1 MWRIVWQFAQRL
13 IGMPDSQPL
22 GVMSLSGSVA
32 RHFGGVHLEGD
43 IEPIFQGHPAHIRSA
58 LMTLRPWN
66 LADPVLDLS
75 GYYHAYTLTR
85 ADAEAV
91 VAQLRLDPNVRY
103 AEAQPPLSRPVIF
116 SKRRTATVD
125 SAMDV
130 LPAESSPNLT
140 VEQAYLD
147 AAPVGVDARFA
158 WTQPGG
164 RGAGVRVVDVE
175 SGWNFR
181 HEDLLKNHGGVIFGQ
196 ADDSDHGTAVLG
208 IFGANDI
215 GVGVEGI
222 APDAFSFGA
231 SASWDG
237 EGLKWNAAAA
247 IQAAADR
254 LAPGDVILLEM
265 HAPGPNSPGLN
276 PEQKG
281 YIAVEYWDPEFAAIA
296 YAVAKGI
303 HVVEAAGNGGE
314 NLDAAV
320 YAGRF
325 DRKVRDS
332 GAILVG
338 GGHAPPD
345 PHPRSRIWWSNYG
358 ARLDVQGW
366 GEYIVTCGGLSEPNY
381 HDRYTGLDESHCY
394 TQSFGGTS
402 GASPMVV
409 GVVSCLS
416 GVLKARGR
424 APLSPL
430 AMRAHITATGTSQ
443 SASTEAPTSQ
453 HIGPLPNLRM
463 PVQNFGG
470 V

>member
-1 MWRIVWQFAQRL
+1 MWRIVWQFAQHL
-13 IGMPDSQPL
+13 IGMPDSAPL
-22 GVMSLSGSVA
+22 GVFSLIGIVA
-32 RHFGGVHLEGD
+32 RDFAGINLRGE
-43 IEPIFQGHPAHIRSA
+43 IEPIFQGHPTHIRSV
-58 LMTLRPWN
+58 LMSLRPWN
-66 LADPVLDLS
+66 LANPVLDLS

-85 ADAEAV
+85 AEAEVA
-91 VAQLRLDPNVRY
+91 VAQLRLNPDVRN
-103 AEAQPPLSRPVIF
+103 AEVQPPLSNPVIF
-116 SKRRTATVD
+116 SKRRTAEAQVATD
-125 SAMDV
+125 AF
-130 LPAESSPNLT
+130 PAKSSPKLT
-140 VEQAYLD
+140 AEQAYLD
-147 AAPVGVDARFA
+147 AAPIGIEARFA
-158 WTQPGG
+158 WTIPGG
-164 RGAGVRVVDVE
+164 RGAGVRVIDVE

-181 HEDLLKNHGGVIFGQ
+181 HEDLLKNHGGVVFGQ

-222 APDAFSFGA
+222 ASDAFTYAS
-231 SASWDG
+231 SASWDD

-276 PEQKG
+276 DQQKG
-281 YIAVEYWDPEFAAIA
+281 YIAVEYWDPEFAAIS

-303 HVVEAAGNGGE
+303 YVVEAAGNGGE

-325 DRKVRDS
+325 DRKMRDS

-338 GGHAPPD
+338 GGHASPD
-345 PHPRSRIWWSNYG
+345 PNPRSRIWWSNYG

-402 GASPMVV
+402 GASPIIV
-409 GVVSCLS
+409 GAVSCLS
-416 GVLKARGR
+416 GVIKARGR
-424 APLSPL
+424 PPLSPI
-430 AMRAHITATGTSQ
+430 AMRSHITKTGTVQTATRDAPMSQ
-443 SASTEAPTSQ
+443 Q
-453 HIGPLPNLRM
+453 IGPLPNLRTA
-463 PVQNFGG
+463 VKYLG
-470 V
+470 VV